1 MITLLI
7 ILIGS
12 YLLCIEIQK
21 LPYKWYDWCLSG
33 FLIYL
38 VIITISKILNYLI
51 Q

>member
-1 MITLLI
+1 MIILLI

-12 YLLCIEIQK
+12 YLFYIETQK

-38 VIITISKILNYLI
+38 VILTISKILNYLI
-51 Q
+51 